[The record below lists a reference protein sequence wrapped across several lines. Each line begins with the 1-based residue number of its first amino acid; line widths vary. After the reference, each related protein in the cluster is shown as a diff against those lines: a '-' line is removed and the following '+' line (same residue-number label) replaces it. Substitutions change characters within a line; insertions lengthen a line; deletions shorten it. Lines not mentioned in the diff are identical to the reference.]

1 MPIVRDE
8 PSNGLTNA
16 HDVIRSV
23 LNPAHLRAAMSTDV
37 AVRTPVEQSLQ
48 QLETA
53 SVQRQQAL
61 AQSQQQDM
69 DTRVRENMSM
79 RMA

>member
-1 MPIVRDE
+1 M
-8 PSNGLTNA
+8 
-16 HDVIRSV
+16 RSV

-53 SVQRQQAL
+53 SVERQQAL

-69 DTRVRENMSM
+69 DNPVRENMSM
-79 RMA
+79 RMT

>member
-1 MPIVRDE
+1 M
-8 PSNGLTNA
+8 TNA

-61 AQSQQQDM
+61 TQSQQQDM
-69 DTRVRENMSM
+69 DNPVRENMSM
-79 RMA
+79 RMT

>member
-1 MPIVRDE
+1 
-8 PSNGLTNA
+8 
-16 HDVIRSV
+16 
-23 LNPAHLRAAMSTDV
+23 MSTDV

-69 DTRVRENMSM
+69 DNRVRENMSM
-79 RMA
+79 RMT

>member
-23 LNPAHLRAAMSTDV
+23 LNPAHLRAAMPTDV

-69 DTRVRENMSM
+69 DNRVRENMSM

>member
-1 MPIVRDE
+1 MP
-8 PSNGLTNA
+8 
-16 HDVIRSV
+16 
-23 LNPAHLRAAMSTDV
+23 TDV

-53 SVQRQQAL
+53 SVERQRALTQSRQQ
-61 AQSQQQDM
+61 
-69 DTRVRENMSM
+69 DTDNRVRETMSM

>member
-1 MPIVRDE
+1 M
-8 PSNGLTNA
+8 TNA

-69 DTRVRENMSM
+69 DNRVRENMSM
-79 RMA
+79 RMT

>member
-1 MPIVRDE
+1 LPIVRDE

-53 SVQRQQAL
+53 SVERQQAL

-69 DTRVRENMSM
+69 DNPVRENMSM
-79 RMA
+79 RMT

>member
-1 MPIVRDE
+1 MP
-8 PSNGLTNA
+8 
-16 HDVIRSV
+16 
-23 LNPAHLRAAMSTDV
+23 TDV

-69 DTRVRENMSM
+69 DNRVRENMSM

>member
-1 MPIVRDE
+1 M
-8 PSNGLTNA
+8 TNA

-23 LNPAHLRAAMSTDV
+23 LNPAHLRAAMPTDV

-69 DTRVRENMSM
+69 DNPVHENMSM